1 MKNDKIK
8 NKTLLRR
15 LLLAFLI
22 LVLYFGV
29 DYYNKTVAAPTFEKV
44 KVTKVV
50 DGDTFYVG
58 PDKVRVIGINTPE
71 FGEEKEE
78 LGEEAKIR
86 AEELILNKTVY
97 LKTGKELEDK
107 YGRNLRYVFLINP
120 KKEKNVDEKML
131 RENTLEGILLK
142 EGLARCYFFKPNNDY
157 EETFRK
163 IEKEARENKEGMWKI
178 STEGTTRGNWCINTI
193 WKNSQL

>member
-8 NKTLLRR
+8 NKTLMRR
-15 LLLAFLI
+15 IFLLFLV
-22 LVLYFGV
+22 LVLYFSV
-29 DYYNKTVAAPTFEKV
+29 DYYNKTVANPTFEKV
-44 KVTKVV
+44 KITKVV

-71 FGEEKEE
+71 CGEEREE
-78 LGEEAKIR
+78 LGEEAKMR
-86 AEELILNKTVY
+86 AEELILNKIVY
-97 LKTGKELEDK
+97 LKSGQELVDK

-120 KKEKNVDEKML
+120 KKAKNVDEKMI

-163 IEKEARENKEGMWKI
+163 IEKEARESKIGMWKI
-178 STEGTTRGNWCINTI
+178 STEGTTRGN
-193 WKNSQL
+193 

>member
-29 DYYNKTVAAPTFEKV
+29 DYYNKTAKAPTFEKV

-78 LGEEAKIR
+78 LGEEAKMR

-142 EGLARCYFFKPNNDY
+142 EGLARCYFFKPNNGY
-157 EETFRK
+157 EETFRT
-163 IEKEARENKEGMWKI
+163 IEKEARESKEGMWKI
-178 STEGTTRGNWCINTI
+178 STEGTTRGN
-193 WKNSQL
+193 

>member
-15 LLLAFLI
+15 LFLVFLV
-22 LVLYFGV
+22 LVLYLGV
-29 DYYNKTVAAPTFEKV
+29 SYYNKTATNQTFEKV

-71 FGEEKEE
+71 VGENEEE

-97 LKTGKELEDK
+97 LKTSKELVDQ
-107 YGRNLRYVFLINP
+107 YGRNLRYVFLVDP
-120 KKEKNVDEKML
+120 KNVSNIDEKML
-131 RENTLEGILLK
+131 RESTLEGVLLK
-142 EGLARCYFFKPNNDY
+142 EGLARCYFFKPNNEY

-163 IEKEARENKEGMWKI
+163 FEDEARKNKIGMWSI
-178 STEGTTRGNWCINTI
+178 SDEGTTRGN
-193 WKNSQL
+193 

>member
-8 NKTLLRR
+8 NKALIRR
-15 LLLAFLI
+15 LFLVFLV
-22 LVLYFGV
+22 LVLYLGV
-29 DYYNKTVAAPTFEKV
+29 SYYNKTVTNETFEKV

-71 FGEEKEE
+71 VGENEEE

-97 LKTGKELEDK
+97 LKTCKELVDQ
-107 YGRNLRYVFLINP
+107 YGRNLRYVFLVDP
-120 KKEKNVDEKML
+120 KNVSNIDEKML
-131 RENTLEGILLK
+131 REATLEGVLLK
-142 EGLARCYFFKPNNDY
+142 EGLARCYFFKPNNEY

-163 IEKEARENKEGMWKI
+163 FEDEARKNKMGMWSI
-178 STEGTTRGNWCINTI
+178 SDEGTTRGNWCINTI
-193 WKNSQL
+193 WKNLQL